1 MCISF
6 LLVLQR
12 TLSPSVKAS
21 TINRKQ
27 FQISN
32 IEAMQHY
39 HIHLSPF
46 RTYAPGVELSGSSIP
61 YEGVTHDQ
69 YVGKHHLTLSTRVS
83 LVLGVVPTN
92 KITFSNESISTH
104 GCATVS
110 NA

>member
-1 MCISF
+1 M
-6 LLVLQR
+6 
-12 TLSPSVKAS
+12 TLSPPVKAS

-27 FQISN
+27 FQTTI

-46 RTYAPGVELSGSSIP
+46 RSYAPGVELSGSSIP
-61 YEGVTHDQ
+61 YEGATHDP

-83 LVLGVVPTN
+83 LVLAVVPTN
-92 KITFSNESISTH
+92 KITFSNKSIPAHSCT
-104 GCATVS
+104 TVS